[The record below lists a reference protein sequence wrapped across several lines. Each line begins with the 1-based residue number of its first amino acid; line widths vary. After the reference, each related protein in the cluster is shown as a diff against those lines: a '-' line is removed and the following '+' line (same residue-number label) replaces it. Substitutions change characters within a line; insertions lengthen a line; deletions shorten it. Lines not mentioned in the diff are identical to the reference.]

1 MQKTETKAGREPTR
15 SGRGNF
21 SRWSAV
27 CCVRFTLLWCSLSMD
42 ARATFI
48 HSDDHAGGAGFGMED
63 TEQVCE
69 DAIDARGPDCAGSNS
84 DDGDAIGGDDEDIR
98 QRLGAPARVPALHAR
113 QSIRQRYLVG
123 GGVRAAIA
131 TAQREAGAAALARL
145 QP

>member
-1 MQKTETKAGREPTR
+1 MQEAETKAGREPTR
-15 SGRGNF
+15 PGRGNF

-27 CCVRFTLLWCSLSMD
+27 GCLWYALLWCSLPVDS
-42 ARATFI
+42 RASFV

-69 DAIDARGPDCAGSNS
+69 DAIDARGPDCGGSNS
-84 DDGDAIGGDDEDIR
+84 DDGEAIGGDDEDIR

-131 TAQREAGAAALARL
+131 TAQREARTAALARL